1 MSEKKESYP
10 SEIGREQFALILP
23 ILESARKK
31 TAPREVDLYDVFNAV
46 LYVLREG
53 CRWRSL
59 PREYPKWELVYYY
72 FRIWKEP
79 KEGERSILEEVLK
92 KWLGSTALQQG
103 AKKKPVSS

>member
-1 MSEKKESYP
+1 MSEKEEIYP
-10 SEIGREQFALILP
+10 SEIKREPFAFILP
-23 ILESARKK
+23 ILESAKKK

-59 PREYPKWELVYYY
+59 PKKYPKWELVYYY

-79 KEGERSILEEVLK
+79 KEGESSILAQVLK
-92 KWLGSTALQQG
+92 KWLGNTAHLQG